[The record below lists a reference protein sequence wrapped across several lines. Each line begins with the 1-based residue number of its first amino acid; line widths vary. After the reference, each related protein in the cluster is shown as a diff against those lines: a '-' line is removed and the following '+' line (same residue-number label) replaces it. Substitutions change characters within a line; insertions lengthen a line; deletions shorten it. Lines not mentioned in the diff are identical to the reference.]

1 MSARLGKILTAKAK
15 GAHCEQCDNIVAEIT
30 LSIKPDAGWKF
41 DGMKVCRACLTREE
55 CDMCN
60 KDFEEKELK
69 EDRQGNFCCDEC
81 HQQTCGF
88 CGENIEKESYYCS
101 KECSVADNT
110 ERV

>member
-41 DGMKVCRACLTREE
+41 DGMKVCRACLTKEE

-60 KDFEEKELK
+60 RDFEEKELK
-69 EDRQGNFCCDEC
+69 EDREGNFCCEEC
-81 HQQTCGF
+81 YQQTCGF
-88 CGENIEKESYYCS
+88 CGENINKDSYYCS
-101 KECSVADNT
+101 KECNIADNT